1 MGPWKSV
8 VHSNSRNTF
17 RISLAHKCH
26 TQYTFGTLESYTTN
40 SNKMPNICV
49 HIICTV
55 QKFSFHILCG
65 YMNYFMKIRFLHSY
79 QFRTEDFLFMFESTE
94 SNIEL
99 STFCDECDIDVIR
112 TSFGVFRI
120 FIGVQHLHFIY
131 ILNWTVHSIPLFW
144 YQLQLQ
150 CGQLTQI
157 GRLMIQMSKVL

>member
-1 MGPWKSV
+1 MKECG
-8 VHSNSRNTF
+8 
-17 RISLAHKCH
+17 SLQL
-26 TQYTFGTLESYTTN
+26 TQYVPNFTRTQ
-40 SNKMPNICV
+40 MPHSIYIRDTR
-49 HIICTV
+49 IIYHKLKQNAKYLRSHHTV

-99 STFCDECDIDVIR
+99 STVCDECDIDVIR

-120 FIGVQHLHFIY
+120 FIGVQHLHFVY

-150 CGQLTQI
+150 CGQLTRI